1 MPDGFRQ
8 LHLQVCARKR
18 RAGGIVAIS
27 GAFHLHFAQ
36 DHFRVGDEIAVHRKP
51 VCGFAKLSP
60 LRLGFR
66 RRFPLLQE
74 QDIRRDLCTRI
85 GLERII
91 RQTDR
96 TEQVC
101 FLCKQAADML
111 VLLVQ
116 CAFGCDKSNDAVRLY
131 FIERFH
137 KKVVVDQQIV
147 LVIPVVMQFI
157 VPKWDIADSEVKGV
171 VRKSSILK
179 S

>member
-1 MPDGFRQ
+1 MLDRIRQ
-8 LHLQVCARKR
+8 LVFQLRARKR
-18 RAGGIVAIS
+18 CAGGIVAIS

-36 DHFRVGDEIAVHRKP
+36 NHFRMGDEIAVHRKP
-51 VCGFAKLSP
+51 ACGFAKPHP

-66 RRFPLLQE
+66 RCFPLLQE

-96 TEQVC
+96 AEQVC

-111 VLLVQ
+111 VLLIQ
-116 CAFGCDKSNDAVRLY
+116 CAFGRDKGNDAVRLH
-131 FIERFH
+131 FIQCFREEI
-137 KKVVVDQQIV
+137 VVDQQIV
-147 LVIPVVMQFI
+147 LVVPLVMQLI
-157 VPKWDIADSEVKGV
+157 VPKGDIADSEIKGV
-171 VRKSSILK
+171 VRKGGILK